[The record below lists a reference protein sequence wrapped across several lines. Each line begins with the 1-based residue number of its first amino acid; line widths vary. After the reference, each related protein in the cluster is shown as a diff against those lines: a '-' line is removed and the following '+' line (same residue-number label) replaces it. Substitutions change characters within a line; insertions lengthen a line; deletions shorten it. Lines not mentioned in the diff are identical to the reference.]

1 MTKRIAR
8 AIVGLIVALPLGGC
22 VGALPLACRPGQ
34 DAALTATLL
43 FGRHA
48 SGRSAVSNAD
58 WSSFLASEITPRFPD
73 GLTVFDAAGQ
83 WRDPTR
89 GVAVREPSK
98 VVLIVYRDEPTAQ
111 ARLTA
116 IAEAYKRRF
125 AQRSVGI
132 VVSPACA
139 SF

>member
-1 MTKRIAR
+1 MW
-8 AIVGLIVALPLGGC
+8 LGGC
-22 VGALPLACRPGQ
+22 VGVAPLACRPGQ
-34 DAALTATLL
+34 DATLTATLL
-43 FGRHA
+43 FGRHVD
-48 SGRSAVSNAD
+48 GRPPVSNVD
-58 WSSFLASEITPRFPD
+58 WSRFLASEITPRFPN

-83 WRDPTR
+83 WHDPAR

-116 IAEAYKRRF
+116 IAEAYKRQF

-132 VVSPACA
+132 VVSPGCA

>member
-1 MTKRIAR
+1 MMRPV
-8 AIVGLIVALPLGGC
+8 VGLIVALMLGGC
-22 VGALPLACRPGQ
+22 VGGPPLACRAGQ
-34 DAALTATLL
+34 DATLAATLL
-43 FGRHA
+43 FGRYA
-48 SGRSAVSNAD
+48 DGRPAVSNAD
-58 WSSFLASEITPRFPD
+58 WSRFLASEITPRFPD
-73 GLTVFDAAGQ
+73 GLTVLDASGQ
-83 WRDPTR
+83 WRDPAR

>member
-1 MTKRIAR
+1 MTQLMIRPIF
-8 AIVGLIVALPLGGC
+8 GLTLALWLGGC
-22 VGALPLACRPGQ
+22 VGAPPLACRAGQ
-34 DAALTATLL
+34 QATLTATLL

-48 SGRSAVSNAD
+48 GGRLAVSDAD
-58 WSSFLASEITPRFPD
+58 WSRFLAGEITPRFPD
-73 GLTVFDAAGQ
+73 GLTVFDASGQ
-83 WRDPTR
+83 WRDPAR
-89 GVAVREPSK
+89 GVATREPSK

-132 VVSPACA
+132 VVNPGCA